1 MFNIQKKYT
10 ECGCYRFLDSQAQVI
25 YIGSAKNIHR
35 RLFSQHF
42 KKNGGHSHLP
52 IECYDSTCKIE
63 IIKTKDYA
71 QALATEI
78 YLIDKYKPRF
88 NIKDKSKDLFTQTKF
103 DNEDLYKNLDKS
115 WRLYYSFREY
125 DFNKI
130 TTTRKQNR
138 LALASTFI
146 FFIFVI
152 GYLWK
157 GLL

>member
-52 IECYDSTCKIE
+52 IECYNSTCKIE
-63 IIKTKDYA
+63 IVKTKDYA
-71 QALATEI
+71 QALALEI
-78 YLIDKYKPRF
+78 YLIDKYKPKF
-88 NIKDKSKDLFTQTKF
+88 NKKDKSKNLFSQTKF
-103 DNEDLYKNLDKS
+103 DNVELYKRLDKS
-115 WRLYYSFREY
+115 WRLYYMFREY

-130 TTTRKQNR
+130 ETTKKQNR
-138 LALASTFI
+138 MALALTVI
-146 FFIFVI
+146 FFFTLI
-152 GYLWK
+152 GYLLK
-157 GLL
+157 GL

>member
-10 ECGCYRFLDSQAQVI
+10 ECGCYRFLDNQAQTI
-25 YIGSAKNIHR
+25 YIGSSKNIHR

-42 KKNGGHSHLP
+42 KRGHLP
-52 IECYDSTCKIE
+52 KECYDSTCKIE

-88 NIKDKSKDLFTQTKF
+88 NKKDKSKDLFTQTKF

-115 WRLYYSFREY
+115 WRLYYTFREY

-130 TTTRKQNR
+130 QMSKKQNR
-138 LALASTFI
+138 LALAITVV
-146 FFIFVI
+146 FFITVI

>member
-1 MFNIQKKYT
+1 MFNIQKKY
-10 ECGCYRFLDSQAQVI
+10 ESFGCYRFLNSQAQTI
-25 YIGSAKNIHR
+25 YIGSSKNIHR

-42 KKNGGHSHLP
+42 KRGHLP
-52 IECYDSTCKIE
+52 KECYDSTCKIE

-88 NIKDKSKDLFTQTKF
+88 NKKDKSKDLFTQTKF

-138 LALASTFI
+138 LALAITVV
-146 FFIFVI
+146 FFITVI

>member
-10 ECGCYRFLDSQAQVI
+10 ECGCYRFLNSQAQVI
-25 YIGSAKNIHR
+25 YIGTSKNIHR

-42 KKNGGHSHLP
+42 KKNGYGHLP
-52 IECYDSTCKIE
+52 IQAYKDTCKIE
-63 IIKTKDYA
+63 IVKTKDYA
-71 QALATEI
+71 QALAFEI
-78 YLIDKYKPRF
+78 WAIDKYKPRF
-88 NIKDKSKDLFTQTKF
+88 NKKDKSKDLFTQTKF

-115 WRLYYSFREY
+115 WRLYYTFREY

-130 TTTRKQNR
+130 QTTKKQNR
-138 LALASTFI
+138 LSLAITVV
-146 FFIFVI
+146 FFITVI